1 MKSDFVF
8 NNKLQYQFETG
19 LVGNAPEVAK
29 KEEEKKGQAPKE
41 EEKDQ
46 GPKSNFAII
55 QLEHPILIQ

>member
-8 NNKLQYQFETG
+8 NNKLQYQFENELAG
-19 LVGNAPEVAK
+19 DALPAAK
-29 KEEEKKGQAPKE
+29 KQEESKGEEQKE

-55 QLEHPILIQ
+55 